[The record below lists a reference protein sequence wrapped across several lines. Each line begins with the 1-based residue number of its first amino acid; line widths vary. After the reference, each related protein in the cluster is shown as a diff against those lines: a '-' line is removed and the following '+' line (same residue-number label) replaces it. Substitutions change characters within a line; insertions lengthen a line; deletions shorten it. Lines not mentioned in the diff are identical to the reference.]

1 MKEFILKNK
10 TAVLWGVALLVI
22 LVLII
27 VIVIIARKK
36 EAEKAP
42 LPHETDWGRTLTD
55 VEEAQVIRLTDELY
69 EDMKGWNIWGHN
81 ESVYTEYSKTTD
93 RVFVAVANHFGE
105 KYGNGESLA
114 QWMKDEAYAFNSLTD
129 AIISRLAKF
138 GFIAV

>member
-1 MKEFILKNK
+1 MKDFIKNNK
-10 TAVLWGVALLVI
+10 NLVIGGAVLLLIVV
-22 LVLII
+22 LVI
-27 VIVIIARKK
+27 VIVVIARKK
-36 EAEKAP
+36 KIEKVP
-42 LPHETDWGRTLTD
+42 LPQETDWGRTLTD